1 MAKVKYHYNTSTLKY
16 EKVEISLGKK
26 LLRVLGFLAAAI
38 VFAFI
43 IIVLAYSYIDS
54 PKEKQLKREI
64 SQLSLQYELL
74 QDRLEQMNVVLG
86 DLQERDDNIYRVIFE
101 AEPIPLEVRNA
112 GFGGVNKYKDLEN
125 FDYSDV
131 MISTTKKLDRISKKV
146 YVQSKSYDE
155 LLKLVRRKNELLSS
169 IPAIQPVSNKD
180 LTRMASGYGYR
191 IHPIYK
197 TSKMH
202 TGMDFTAPIGTD
214 IYATGD
220 GVVVESDNS
229 RRGYGNHVII
239 NHGFGYKTLYGH
251 MKRIKVRPGQKV
263 KRGEVIG
270 WVGSSGT
277 STAPHL
283 HYEVLKDNK
292 PINPI
297 NFYYNDLTPA
307 EYERMLEISS
317 RANQSFD

>member
-1 MAKVKYHYNTSTLKY
+1 MAKVKYYYNTNTLKY
-16 EKVEISLGKK
+16 EKVETSLVKK

-64 SQLSLQYELL
+64 NQLTLQYELL
-74 QDRLEQMNVVLG
+74 EDRLEQINVVLS

-112 GFGGVNKYKDLEN
+112 GFGGVNKYKALEN

-131 MISTTKKLDRISKKV
+131 MIETTRKLDKISKKA

-155 LLKLVRRKNELLSS
+155 LLKQVRTKNEMLSS
-169 IPAIQPVSNKD
+169 IPAIQPLSNKD

-202 TGMDFTAPIGTD
+202 TGMDFTAPVGTE

-220 GVVVESDNS
+220 GTVVEYDVS

-239 NHGFGYKTLYGH
+239 NHGYGYKTLYGH
-251 MKRIKVRPGQKV
+251 MKKIKVRPGQKV

-283 HYEVLKDNK
+283 HYEVLKDNR

-297 NFYYNDLTPA
+297 NFYYNDLSPA
-307 EYERMLEISS
+307 EYEKMLEISS
-317 RANQSFD
+317 RVNQSFD